1 MAQNDGPPAYSLP
14 IHAAEQLRAAGR
26 ELALAGD
33 HEAALAKYTEAAAA
47 FARAGFAKGVGVCL
61 TNRAIVAGKLGLWAE
76 AYCDAARGARAF
88 PGHAK
93 AWFRAAAALE
103 ALGKPRAASSLYY
116 RAVEAD
122 EKLYAQCTPRIQR
135 CREASV
141 ARTREQASRALV
153 AVDDEADDR
162 SPLAPVPR
170 PPPTTPAG
178 KVWIGLGAG
187 RCGLHSLARLAGL
200 GARSAAACLSCAP
213 DDRPLLWAPGE
224 ARGAVAAR
232 RLAALEKVRGADV
245 VGDIHW
251 AWLPYARAVLEVAP
265 ATRFVVLRRERR
277 ACVES
282 WYYWTEAGAR
292 RRTEHGDA
300 PGFGAA
306 KNPFADHDAA
316 EWEWDEWD
324 LTLPNHAAAT
334 KRGAIRAFYDAYY
347 AACAELEREFPA
359 NVRTYDCEAL
369 FESEAEQR
377 DLFAWL
383 GIHGDP
389 PRERV
394 CENQQR
400 YLYLAPEGDD
410 DAFVAGDFAERLDD
424 DESATASSDDD
435 DEARTVA
442 APRRASPRG
451 AAPDARRMLA
461 VVVPV
466 GARPGDKVNFTFRG
480 VAIQAT
486 VPAGCAPG
494 DKFHVPAPDRPDDP
508 RHPPVPPAPPPPP
521 APVVKADTAD
531 ALD

>member
-1 MAQNDGPPAYSLP
+1 MAQTDGPPAYSLP

-141 ARTREQASRALV
+141 ARTRERASRALV
-153 AVDDEADDR
+153 AVDDEADAA
-162 SPLAPVPR
+162 PPTLAPVPR
-170 PPPTTPAG
+170 TPPTTPTG

-292 RRTEHGDA
+292 RRTINGDA

-306 KNPFADHDAA
+306 KNP
-316 EWEWDEWD
+316 
-324 LTLPNHAAAT
+324 LSL
-334 KRGAIRAFYDAYY
+334 
-347 AACAELEREFPA
+347 
-359 NVRTYDCEAL
+359 
-369 FESEAEQR
+369 
-377 DLFAWL
+377 
-383 GIHGDP
+383 IH
-389 PRERV
+389 
-394 CENQQR
+394 
-400 YLYLAPEGDD
+400 L
-410 DAFVAGDFAERLDD
+410 
-424 DESATASSDDD
+424 
-435 DEARTVA
+435 
-442 APRRASPRG
+442 
-451 AAPDARRMLA
+451 
-461 VVVPV
+461 
-466 GARPGDKVNFTFRG
+466 
-480 VAIQAT
+480 
-486 VPAGCAPG
+486 
-494 DKFHVPAPDRPDDP
+494 
-508 RHPPVPPAPPPPP
+508 
-521 APVVKADTAD
+521 
-531 ALD
+531 

>member
-1 MAQNDGPPAYSLP
+1 MAQTDGPPPYSLP

-141 ARTREQASRALV
+141 ARTRERTSRALV
-153 AVDDEADDR
+153 AVDDEADAAPP
-162 SPLAPVPR
+162 PLAPVPR

-224 ARGAVAAR
+224 ARGAVAVR

-265 ATRFVVLRRERR
+265 QHDEARRDPGLLRRVLRRLRR
-277 ACVES
+277 A
-282 WYYWTEAGAR
+282 
-292 RRTEHGDA
+292 
-300 PGFGAA
+300 
-306 KNPFADHDAA
+306 
-316 EWEWDEWD
+316 
-324 LTLPNHAAAT
+324 
-334 KRGAIRAFYDAYY
+334 
-347 AACAELEREFPA
+347 
-359 NVRTYDCEAL
+359 
-369 FESEAEQR
+369 
-377 DLFAWL
+377 
-383 GIHGDP
+383 
-389 PRERV
+389 
-394 CENQQR
+394 
-400 YLYLAPEGDD
+400 
-410 DAFVAGDFAERLDD
+410 
-424 DESATASSDDD
+424 
-435 DEARTVA
+435 
-442 APRRASPRG
+442 
-451 AAPDARRMLA
+451 
-461 VVVPV
+461 
-466 GARPGDKVNFTFRG
+466 
-480 VAIQAT
+480 
-486 VPAGCAPG
+486 
-494 DKFHVPAPDRPDDP
+494 
-508 RHPPVPPAPPPPP
+508 
-521 APVVKADTAD
+521 
-531 ALD
+531 

>member
-1 MAQNDGPPAYSLP
+1 MPVTAPTA
-14 IHAAEQLRAAGR
+14 
-26 ELALAGD
+26 
-33 HEAALAKYTEAAAA
+33 
-47 FARAGFAKGVGVCL
+47 
-61 TNRAIVAGKLGLWAE
+61 
-76 AYCDAARGARAF
+76 
-88 PGHAK
+88 
-93 AWFRAAAALE
+93 
-103 ALGKPRAASSLYY
+103 
-116 RAVEAD
+116 
-122 EKLYAQCTPRIQR
+122 CTQ
-135 CREASV
+135 
-141 ARTREQASRALV
+141 
-153 AVDDEADDR
+153 
-162 SPLAPVPR
+162 
-170 PPPTTPAG
+170 
-178 KVWIGLGAG
+178 
-187 RCGLHSLARLAGL
+187 
-200 GARSAAACLSCAP
+200 
-213 DDRPLLWAPGE
+213 
-224 ARGAVAAR
+224 
-232 RLAALEKVRGADV
+232 KVRGADV

-383 GIHGDP
+383 GIRGDP

-442 APRRASPRG
+442 APRRA
-451 AAPDARRMLA
+451 APDARRMLA
-461 VVVPV
+461 VVVPM

-486 VPAGCAPG
+486 VPAGLAPG

-508 RHPPVPPAPPPPP
+508 RLPPAPPAPPPPP
-521 APVVKADTAD
+521 APIVKADTAD

>member
-1 MAQNDGPPAYSLP
+1 MSQEDDPPAYSLA
-14 IHAAEQLRAAGR
+14 IHGAEELRAAGR

-33 HEAALAKYTEAAAA
+33 NEAALTKYTEAAAA

-61 TNRAIVAGKLGLWAE
+61 TNRAIVAGKMGLWAE

-103 ALGKPRAASSLYY
+103 ELGKPRAASSLYY

-141 ARTREQASRALV
+141 ARKRSEASRALV
-153 AVDDEADDR
+153 AVEEAEEPPMVELPR
-162 SPLAPVPR
+162 APPAAA
-170 PPPTTPAG
+170 PAG
-178 KVWIGLGAG
+178 KVWVGLGAG
-187 RCGLHSLARLAGL
+187 RCGLHSLARLVGL
-200 GARSAAACLSCAP
+200 GTRSAAACLSCAP

-224 ARGAVAAR
+224 AREDVAAR
-232 RLAALEKVRGADV
+232 RLAALGRVRGVDV
-245 VGDIHW
+245 VGDVHW
-251 AWLPYARAVLEVAP
+251 AWLPYARAVLSLVP

-292 RRTEHGDA
+292 RRTPAGDA

-306 KNPFADHDAA
+306 KNLFVDHDAA
-316 EWEWDEWD
+316 DWAWDEWD
-324 LTLPNHAAAT
+324 LTLPKHAAPT

-347 AACAELEREFPA
+347 AACAELQREFPA
-359 NVRTYDCEAL
+359 NVRSYDCEAL
-369 FESEAEQR
+369 FESEKEQR

-383 GIHGDP
+383 GIRGDP

-410 DAFVAGDFAERLDD
+410 DDFVAGDFAERPDD
-424 DESATASSDDD
+424 DETTASSDDD
-435 DEARTVA
+435 DAP
-442 APRRASPRG
+442 APRRAEPPSQRS
-451 AAPDARRMLA
+451 LA
-461 VVVPV
+461 VVVPA
-466 GARPGDKVNFTFRG
+466 GARPGDRVNFTFRG
-480 VAIQAT
+480 VAIHAK
-486 VPAGCAPG
+486 VPAGFAPG
-494 DKFHVPAPDRPDDP
+494 EKIRVPAPDRPDDQAT
-508 RHPPVPPAPPPPP
+508 PPPPAPPPPS
-521 APVVKADTAD
+521 KTLTADAAD

>member
-1 MAQNDGPPAYSLP
+1 M
-14 IHAAEQLRAAGR
+14 
-26 ELALAGD
+26 
-33 HEAALAKYTEAAAA
+33 
-47 FARAGFAKGVGVCL
+47 
-61 TNRAIVAGKLGLWAE
+61 
-76 AYCDAARGARAF
+76 
-88 PGHAK
+88 
-93 AWFRAAAALE
+93 
-103 ALGKPRAASSLYY
+103 
-116 RAVEAD
+116 
-122 EKLYAQCTPRIQR
+122 
-135 CREASV
+135 

-153 AVDDEADDR
+153 AVDDEADDAPP
-162 SPLAPVPR
+162 PLAPVPR
-170 PPPTTPAG
+170 PPPGNAGGEGLDRPRRGAVRPPLAGAARGPRRAVGGGVPVLRARRPAAA
-178 KVWIGLGAG
+178 LGAG
-187 RCGLHSLARLAGL
+187 R
-200 GARSAAACLSCAP
+200 GAR
-213 DDRPLLWAPGE
+213 RR
-224 ARGAVAAR
+224 RGAAPRGAREGAR
-232 RLAALEKVRGADV
+232 RRRRRRHPLGLAALRARRARGRA
-245 VGDIHW
+245 GD
-251 AWLPYARAVLEVAP
+251 ALRRAAARAARVRRV
-265 ATRFVVLRRERR
+265 VVLR
-277 ACVES
+277 
-282 WYYWTEAGAR
+282 TEAGAR

-383 GIHGDP
+383 GIRGDP

-410 DAFVAGDFAERLDD
+410 DAFVAGDFAERRRRRRRERDGV
-424 DESATASSDDD
+424 ERRRRR
-435 DEARTVA
+435 ARTVA
-442 APRRASPRG
+442 APRRASP
-451 AAPDARRMLA
+451 DARRMLA
-461 VVVPV
+461 VVVPM

-486 VPAGCAPG
+486 VPAGLAPG

-508 RHPPVPPAPPPPP
+508 RPPPVPPPARRRRRLQSRRTPRTRSGRCSRQQLFFCPPFPPRGVLEP
-521 APVVKADTAD
+521 SGSTGSRARGPGP
-531 ALD
+531 

>member
-122 EKLYAQCTPRIQR
+122 DAP
-135 CREASV
+135 
-141 ARTREQASRALV
+141 
-153 AVDDEADDR
+153 
-162 SPLAPVPR
+162 PLAPVPR
-170 PPPTTPAG
+170 TPPTTPAG

-292 RRTEHGDA
+292 RRTERGDA

-306 KNPFADHDAA
+306 KNPFVDHDAA

-383 GIHGDP
+383 GIRGDP

-424 DESATASSDDD
+424 DDDESATASSDDD
-435 DEARTVA
+435 DDEVRTVA
-442 APRRASPRG
+442 APRR

-461 VVVPV
+461 VVVPM

-486 VPAGCAPG
+486 VPAGLAPG

-508 RHPPVPPAPPPPP
+508 RHPPVPPAPPPS
-521 APVVKADTAD
+521 APVAKAHTAD